1 MSTYDDQDCQEL
13 KELVEENHKILKSL
27 QKKARWATVFT
38 VVRWSI
44 AIAIAIGLFTI
55 LQPIIENLVTAYNV
69 LLEGVSS
76 LNETRDSISGVIDI
90 PEIIK
95 NIGQ

>member
-1 MSTYDDQDCQEL
+1 
-13 KELVEENHKILKSL
+13 
-27 QKKARWATVFT
+27 
-38 VVRWSI
+38 
-44 AIAIAIGLFTI
+44 
-55 LQPIIENLVTAYNV
+55 
-69 LLEGVSS
+69 LEGVSS